1 MDRSLHVTVTLIYGS
16 HGSFDCMGGSL
27 TVSERILYHLQSFT
41 KYEDK
46 YEVPFHLTQDGI
58 SQSCT
63 ISRAHAAI
71 ELKKLKAS
79 GLVEERLSHVR
90 RGKTRRKVYLLTHD
104 GKARA
109 AAIHQY
115 VKDNE
120 IDTQVD
126 STKVSSDAL
135 PVRGRRACRSSPL
148 PSLKYFFGRQRELAA
163 LEQAFQ
169 DPNRRL
175 LVVRGIAGIGKTTLV
190 VKALS
195 ESSGQRIFW
204 YAVKPW
210 DMPRNIADS
219 LGAFFAENGSKR
231 LEAYLASGA
240 FELGEMSYLL
250 KDTLTENGYVF
261 AFDDADA
268 SEGIQEF
275 LRMFRHSC
283 AAGKMIVTTEADVG
297 FYDKS
302 EVVARGEVA
311 EFELGGLEVA
321 AAMELLKARGIGDR
335 MGRSLVSMVNGHPL
349 SLEMVTESTP
359 KEAKYQLSR
368 FFEERFYDGLPNE
381 QKSLLQLASVF
392 QAPFPAE
399 AIPRGLRG
407 VRRGSMLREVVP
419 GRFEIHASIREFV
432 YRHMA
437 VEDRRRWHSVAAD
450 YYLRSDEPHDRLLH
464 LLEANR
470 GLEAEMLM
478 VRLGDELLDGCNVMS
493 LWHLLEGYETS
504 RARYRPGV
512 MLMQSRL
519 AALMGDYDAAWRILE
534 KVSHEEDGLRA
545 EALID
550 MGMILSD
557 RGELEEAKSLLADAL
572 SQAGENIQL
581 RAKALRGLGVVEFRM
596 GDHAKA
602 EDLLGRSAQDSL
614 SAMDRKGMLK
624 AHLELGNV
632 LIDLG
637 EHEKAIEHFSKCAA
651 GFGPVDLARAY
662 AKMGDACVHLKR
674 VDDARS
680 YLENAVRLSTDTGQ
694 PRMRANALMSLAEVL
709 VKSGEM
715 AIAKERCFEALEVF
729 AELDDPIGVSSAYS
743 NLGAIENASGNTET
757 CEEYVV
763 ESVKA
768 LEGTGAQRALAERKM
783 ALGVFL
789 AERGQRERAVDM
801 LKESMDLS
809 ESISAGDIASAAD
822 AEIRRITRP
831 QGQ

>member
-1 MDRSLHVTVTLIYGS
+1 
-16 HGSFDCMGGSL
+16 MGGSL

-58 SQSCT
+58 SQSCA

-79 GLVEERLSHVR
+79 GMVEERLSHVR

-109 AAIHQY
+109 AAIQQY

-120 IDTQVD
+120 IDTLVD
-126 STKVSSDAL
+126 STKVSSDAS

-148 PSLKYFFGRQRELAA
+148 PSLKYFFGRERELNS

-169 DPNRRL
+169 DPHRRL
-175 LVVRGIAGIGKTTLV
+175 LVVRGIPGIGKTTLV

-210 DMPRNIADS
+210 DLPKNVADS

-240 FELGEMSYLL
+240 FELGEISYLL
-250 KDTLTENGYVF
+250 RETLTENGYIF

-268 SEGIQEF
+268 SEAIQEF
-275 LRMFRHSC
+275 LRMFRHSGG
-283 AAGKMIVTTEADVG
+283 AGKMIVTMETGAS
-297 FYDKS
+297 FYDQS
-302 EVVARGEVA
+302 EVVAKGEVA
-311 EFELGGLEVA
+311 EFELGGLETA

-359 KEAKYQLSR
+359 KEAKHQLSR
-368 FFEERFYDGLPNE
+368 FFEERFYDGLPAE
-381 QKSLLQLASVF
+381 QKSLLQFASVF
-392 QAPFPAE
+392 QVPFPAE

-419 GRFEIHASIREFV
+419 GKFEIHASIRAFV
-432 YRHMA
+432 YGHMA
-437 VEDRRRWHSVAAD
+437 PEERRRWHSVAAD
-450 YYLRSDEPHDRLLH
+450 YYLRSADSHERLLH
-464 LLEANR
+464 LLKANR

-478 VRLGDELLDGCNVMS
+478 ARLGEELLDGCNVMS
-493 LWHLLEGYETS
+493 LWQLLEGYEPS
-504 RARYRPGV
+504 RHRYRAGV
-512 MLMQSRL
+512 MLTQSRL
-519 AALMGDYDAAWRILE
+519 ASLVGDFDAAWRILE
-534 KVSHEEDGLRA
+534 RVSQEEVDGLRA
-545 EALID
+545 EALIE
-550 MGMILSD
+550 MGMILSG
-557 RGELEEAKSLLADAL
+557 RGELKEASRLLTDAL
-572 SQAGENIQL
+572 SQTEDAPQL
-581 RAKALRGLGVVEFRM
+581 RAKALRGLGVVEFKM

-614 SAMDRKGMLK
+614 SVMDRKGMLK

-632 LIDLG
+632 LIGLG
-637 EHEKAIEHFSKCAA
+637 EHEKAIEHLSKCAA
-651 GFGPVDLARAY
+651 GFGPVDLASAY
-662 AKMGDACVHLKR
+662 AKMGDACVHLER

-680 YLENAVRLSTDTGQ
+680 YLENAVRLSADTGQ
-694 PRMRANALMSLAEVL
+694 PRMRANALMSLADVL
-709 VKSGEM
+709 VKSGD
-715 AIAKERCFEALEVF
+715 AHSASERCFEALEVF
-729 AELDDPIGVSSAYS
+729 TELDDPLGVSSAYAS
-743 NLGAIENASGNTET
+743 LGAIERLSGNLDMS
-757 CEEYVV
+757 EEYHI

-768 LEGTGAQRALAERKM
+768 LEGTDAPRALAQKKVE
-783 ALGVFL
+783 LGVFL
-789 AERGQRERAVDM
+789 AERGERERAVEM
-801 LKESMDLS
+801 LKESMVLS
-809 ESISAGDIASAAD
+809 KSISAGDIASMAD
-822 AEIRRITRP
+822 AELRRIT
-831 QGQ
+831 GSEGH